1 MCQDMLRF
9 LHEQAE
15 RRLQAARQ
23 ATAAATE
30 ENRRQAEALVRQL
43 LDTAH
48 QQGAEDQYELF
59 RAQFEE
65 HVRRRGNRPLLPKE

>member
-1 MCQDMLRF
+1 
-9 LHEQAE
+9 
-15 RRLQAARQ
+15 
-23 ATAAATE
+23 
-30 ENRRQAEALVRQL
+30 VRQL